1 MRGLNKKQAKVLAFI
16 RARMQRT
23 GRSPSYREIAAHL
36 GVLVRALKH
45 QGILSTTRRHRGIHE
60 NNQRSTSGPQ
70 QA

>member
-1 MRGLNKKQAKVLAFI
+1 MRGLTKKQAKVLAFI
-16 RARMQRT
+16 RARMHRT

-36 GVLVRALKH
+36 GVPVRALKH

-60 NNQRSTSGPQ
+60 SNQQSTSGPQ